1 MTQDLYIF
9 KCGVNPSADAMATSF
24 TVTGLYADRPAK
36 RDELQACWFDLL
48 VSLLQADYA
57 TELSGHST
65 LCVYAKEKF
74 GQHVRKGKMHHLALN
89 NLCHRSSGK
98 LTR

>member
-9 KCGVNPSADAMATSF
+9 KCGVNPSAGEMATSF
-24 TVTGLYADRPAK
+24 TVTGLYEDRPAK

-57 TELSGHST
+57 TGLPELSGHGT
-65 LCVYAKEKF
+65 LSSMP
-74 GQHVRKGKMHHLALN
+74 RKIRAA
-89 NLCHRSSGK
+89 RA
-98 LTR
+98 